1 MSKSRIVEGI
11 ASVKA
16 VAQKGQLHPLQRG
29 EYALIA
35 NWPWAKVSSSVQRM
49 PP

>member
-16 VAQKGQLHPLQRG
+16 VIQKGQLHPLQRG
-29 EYALIA
+29 EYTLIA
-35 NWPWAKVSSSVQRM
+35 NWP
-49 PP
+49 